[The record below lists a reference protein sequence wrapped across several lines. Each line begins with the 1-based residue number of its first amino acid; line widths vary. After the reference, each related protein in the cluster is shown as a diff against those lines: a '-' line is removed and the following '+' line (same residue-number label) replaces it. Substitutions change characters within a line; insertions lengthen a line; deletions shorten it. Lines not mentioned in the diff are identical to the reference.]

1 MHFLLTGFALLI
13 SWSLSFAQDSNQTY
27 QQQADRMQLQ
37 RLQQELEIS
46 RMQAQT
52 ESLRRDTERI
62 NAEMRQ
68 LDAEAKQS
76 KPESIFEIM
85 ARKNAAKEA
94 EQKAQEAAAA
104 AEEEKQIEAAKSAD
118 LAYLCLAI
126 ALPLAMSFYLVNKVK
141 KGMEMKREEKFGIL
155 LMIFCALAGLGVIA
169 ISDGWVPRFD
179 ALQNIMLTLRFRLLL
194 EGESIYSSATIDV
207 PTKYILL
214 SLICVSAY
222 GFTTYLG
229 ITPVAMKKMQ
239 AAPEP
244 SEQKS
249 EN

>member
-1 MHFLLTGFALLI
+1 MRFLLAGLALLI
-13 SWSLSFAQDSNQTY
+13 CWSLGFAQDANQTY
-27 QQQADRMQLQ
+27 QQQADRLQLQ

-68 LDAEAKQS
+68 MDAEAKQS

-85 ARKNAAKEA
+85 ARNNAAREA

-104 AEEEKQIEAAKSAD
+104 AEEDKQIEAAKSAD

-126 ALPLAMSFYLVNKVK
+126 ALPLVMGFYLANRVK
-141 KGMEMKREEKFGIL
+141 KGMKMKREEKFGIL
-155 LMIFCALAGLGVIA
+155 LMILAALVGLRVIA
-169 ISDGWVPRFD
+169 ISDGWAPRFD
-179 ALQNIMLTLRFRLLL
+179 ALQNIMLTLRFRLLV
-194 EGESIYSSATIDV
+194 EGDSIYSPATIDL

-214 SLICVSAY
+214 SLICVAAY

-229 ITPVAMKKMQ
+229 ITPAAMKKSQ
-239 AAPEP
+239 TAVEP
-244 SEQKS
+244 SEPKS
-249 EN
+249 EA